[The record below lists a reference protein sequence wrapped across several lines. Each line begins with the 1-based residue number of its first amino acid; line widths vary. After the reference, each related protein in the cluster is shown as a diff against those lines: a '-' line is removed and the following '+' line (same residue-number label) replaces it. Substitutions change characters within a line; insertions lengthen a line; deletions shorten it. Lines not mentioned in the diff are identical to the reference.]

1 MGVSKDKKDNST
13 NGEVSTKQTEQKT
26 HRKGGASAGRQ
37 RFKKGKT

>member
-13 NGEVSTKQTEQKT
+13 NGEQTEQKT